1 MNKMPLKPKLNLI
14 YSIQKIQYLSKLNG
28 ELIVYK
34 LLDCILKI
42 AIFISNDRTTLLGG
56 SSFWDLF
63 LNVSTKKERVS
74 KLIII
79 QN

>member
-1 MNKMPLKPKLNLI
+1 MPLKPKLNLI
-14 YSIQKIQYLSKLNG
+14 YSIQEIQYLSKLNG

-34 LLDCILKI
+34 LLGCILKI